1 MGKTGKPKRRK
12 TSRPQDAGLRTS
24 RKAKRTLLVL
34 HVNDST
40 DDQVLFQTA
49 CRHAKVPFV
58 WHVADSAE
66 KALSY
71 LRTLLEVSRLRSVS
85 WPDLV
90 LLDIVMPGDS
100 GLQVLEYMR
109 ATPGLKTL
117 PVVVFTAEDDPKMI
131 RKAQEL
137 GANSYLLKP
146 KQFHET
152 VQLVSS
158 LYGVW
163 SKSTRPVVAEG
174 SGRDSTTAARNTDR
188 GPSGEIGG
196 QQAEV

>member
-1 MGKTGKPKRRK
+1 M
-12 TSRPQDAGLRTS
+12 
-24 RKAKRTLLVL
+24 LVL

-90 LLDIVMPGDS
+90 LLDIVMPGES
-100 GLQVLEYMR
+100 GLRVLEYMR

-163 SKSTRPVVAEG
+163 SKSTRSAAAEG
-174 SGRDSTTAARNTDR
+174 SGRDSTTVPRNTDR
-188 GPSGEIGG
+188 GPSREIGG
-196 QQAEV
+196 QQTEV

>member
-1 MGKTGKPKRRK
+1 
-12 TSRPQDAGLRTS
+12 
-24 RKAKRTLLVL
+24 LLVL

-71 LRTLLEVSRLRSVS
+71 LRTLLKLSRRHAVS

-90 LLDIVMPGDS
+90 LLDIVMPGES
-100 GLQVLEYMR
+100 GLCVLEYMR

-117 PVVVFTAEDDPKMI
+117 PVVVFTAQDDPKMI
-131 RKAQEL
+131 RKVQEL

-146 KQFHET
+146 RQFHQT

-158 LYGVW
+158 LYAAWGKSAW
-163 SKSTRPVVAEG
+163 SAVAEG
-174 SGRDSTTAARNTDR
+174 SGLDATTVPRNKDR
-188 GPSGEIGG
+188 GPSGKVGV
-196 QQAEV
+196 QPAEL

>member
-1 MGKTGKPKRRK
+1 M
-12 TSRPQDAGLRTS
+12 
-24 RKAKRTLLVL
+24 LVL

-71 LRTLLEVSRLRSVS
+71 LRTLLKLSRRHSVS

-90 LLDIVMPGDS
+90 LLDIVMPGES
-100 GLQVLEYMR
+100 GLRVLEYMR

-117 PVVVFTAEDDPKMI
+117 PVVVFTAQDDPKMI

-146 KQFHET
+146 RQFHQT

-158 LYGVW
+158 LYAAW
-163 SKSTRPVVAEG
+163 SKSARFAVAEG
-174 SGRDSTTAARNTDR
+174 SELETTAVPRNKDR
-188 GPSGEIGG
+188 GPSGTVGV
-196 QQAEV
+196 QQAEI

>member
-90 LLDIVMPGDS
+90 LLDIVMPGES
-100 GLQVLEYMR
+100 GLCVLEYIR
-109 ATPGLKTL
+109 ATPVLKSL
-117 PVVVFTAEDDPKMI
+117 PVVVFTSQDDPKTI

-152 VQLVSS
+152 VRLVSS
-158 LYGVW
+158 LYAVW
-163 SKSTRPVVAEG
+163 GKSSWSAVAE
-174 SGRDSTTAARNTDR
+174 SSTGDATMVSPNLDC
-188 GPSGEIGG
+188 GPSKKMGG
-196 QQAEV
+196 QRAAI